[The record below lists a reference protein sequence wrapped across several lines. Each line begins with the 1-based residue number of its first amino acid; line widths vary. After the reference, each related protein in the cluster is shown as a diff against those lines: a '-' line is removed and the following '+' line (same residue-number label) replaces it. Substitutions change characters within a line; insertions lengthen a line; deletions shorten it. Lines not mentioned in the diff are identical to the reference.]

1 MVKVKCT
8 RRIQCA
14 QGPAN
19 MGSPA
24 GKVWPFL
31 LNLGRNL
38 FFLKPR
44 SYLIRRNEKKNEKE
58 EE

>member
-1 MVKVKCT
+1 MLKVLL
-8 RRIQCA
+8 IL
-14 QGPAN
+14 
-19 MGSPA
+19 GSPA
-24 GKVWPFL
+24 DKVWPFL

-44 SYLIRRNEKKNEKE
+44 SYLIRRNEKKVEKE